1 MTLRADLSIIAK
13 WIKTGSSILDLGCGN
28 GALIKYLRANQSVRA
43 FGLEIDE
50 KNIEACVKDGINVIQ
65 ADLNNGLETYFSE
78 NSFDYVIMTQTLQA
92 TQRPDLLIDEML
104 RVGNEG
110 IVTFPNMAHWKAR
123 LQLGLGGYMPVTKY
137 LPHDWFNTPNIH
149 LCTVR
154 DFKRLCIKQD
164 IKILQTSYVDFQHSK
179 STILMKLFPNL
190 FGEIAIFRI
199 CKKLNQRTKQSL

>member
-1 MTLRADLSIIAK
+1 MSLRADLAIIAQ
-13 WIKTGSSILDLGCGN
+13 WIKPESTILDLGCGD
-28 GALIKYLRANQSVRA
+28 GALIKYLRKNQSVRA

-50 KNIEACVKDGINVIQ
+50 NNLESCVKGGINVIQ
-65 ADLNNGLETYFSE
+65 ANLNDGLKTYFSD

-92 TQRPDLLIDEML
+92 TKRPDLLIDEML

-123 LQLGLGGYMPVTKY
+123 LQIGLGGHMPVTKY
-137 LPHDWFNTPNIH
+137 LPHQWFNTPNIH

-154 DFKRLCIKQD
+154 DFQHLCKKHG
-164 IKILQTSYVDFQHSK
+164 IKILQSSFVDFQHTK
-179 STILMKLFPNL
+179 STLLMRLFPNL

-199 CKKLNQRTKQSL
+199 CKN

>member
-1 MTLRADLSIIAK
+1 MSLRADLATIAK
-13 WIKTGSSILDLGCGN
+13 WIKPDSSILDLGCGD
-28 GALIKYLRANQSVRA
+28 GTLIKYLRNHQSVRA

-50 KNIEACVKDGINVIQ
+50 KNIEACVKEGINVIQ
-65 ADLNNGLETYFSE
+65 ANLNNGLKTYFSE

-92 TQRPDLLIDEML
+92 TQKPNLLIDEML

-137 LPHDWFNTPNIH
+137 LPHEWFNTPNIH

-154 DFKRLCIKQD
+154 DFKRLCKKQD

-199 CKKLNQRTKQSL
+199 CKKLNQRIK

>member
-1 MTLRADLSIIAK
+1 MNLRADLATIAK
-13 WIKTGSSILDLGCGN
+13 WIKPDSSILDLGCGD
-28 GALIKYLRANQSVRA
+28 GTLIKYLRKHQSVRA

-50 KNIEACVKDGINVIQ
+50 KNIEACVKEGINVIQ
-65 ADLNNGLETYFSE
+65 ANLNDGLKTYFSE
-78 NSFDYVIMTQTLQA
+78 DSFDYVIMTQTLQA

-137 LPHDWFNTPNIH
+137 LPYKWFNTPNIH

-154 DFKRLCIKQD
+154 DFKCLCKKQD
-164 IKILQTSYVDFQHSK
+164 IKILQTSYVDFKHSK

-199 CKKLNQRTKQSL
+199 CKKLNRRIKQSL

>member
-1 MTLRADLSIIAK
+1 MSLRADLATIAK
-13 WIKTGSSILDLGCGN
+13 WIKPDSSILDLGCGD
-28 GALIKYLRANQSVRA
+28 GTLIKYLRNNYSVRA

-65 ADLNNGLETYFSE
+65 ANLNDGLKTYFSE

-92 TQRPDLLIDEML
+92 TKRPDLLIDEML

-123 LQLGLGGYMPVTKY
+123 LQIGLGGYMPVTKY
-137 LPHDWFNTPNIH
+137 LPYEWFNTPNIH

-154 DFKRLCIKQD
+154 DFQRLCKKQN
-164 IKILQTSYVDFQHSK
+164 IQILQTSFVDFQHSK
-179 STILMKLFPNL
+179 STLLMKLFPNL

-199 CKKLNQRTKQSL
+199 CKKLNQITNQPL

>member
-92 TQRPDLLIDEML
+92 TRRPDLLIDEML

>member
-1 MTLRADLSIIAK
+1 MTLRADLAIIAK

-28 GALIKYLRANQSVRA
+28 GALIKHLRANHSARA

-65 ADLNNGLETYFSE
+65 ADLNNGLETYFSQ

-104 RVGNEG
+104 RVGTEG

-123 LQLGLGGYMPVTKY
+123 LQMGLGGKMPVTKY
-137 LPHDWFNTPNIH
+137 LPHEWFNTPNIH
-149 LCTVR
+149 LCTVS
-154 DFKRLCIKQD
+154 DFLQLCNKHNIH
-164 IKILQTSYVDFQHSK
+164 ILQTSFVDFQHTK
-179 STILMKLFPNL
+179 STLLMKLFPNL

-199 CKKLNQRTKQSL
+199 CKKADQKVTPPI

>member
-1 MTLRADLSIIAK
+1 MSLRADLATIAK
-13 WIKTGSSILDLGCGN
+13 WIKHDSSILDLGCGD
-28 GALIKYLRANQSVRA
+28 GTLIKYLRSHQSVRA

-50 KNIEACVKDGINVIQ
+50 KNIEACVKEGINVIQ
-65 ADLNNGLETYFSE
+65 ANLNDGLKTYFSDD
-78 NSFDYVIMTQTLQA
+78 SFDYVIMTQTLQA

-123 LQLGLGGYMPVTKY
+123 LQLALGGYMPVTKS
-137 LPHDWFNTPNIH
+137 LPHEWFNTPNIH

-154 DFKRLCIKQD
+154 DFKRLCNKQD
-164 IKILQTSYVDFQHSK
+164 IKILQTSYVDFKHSK

-199 CKKLNQRTKQSL
+199 CKKLNQRIKPSL

>member
-92 TQRPDLLIDEML
+92 TRRPDLLIDEML

-190 FGEIAIFRI
+190 FCEIAIFRI
-199 CKKLNQRTKQSL
+199 CKKLNQKTKQSL